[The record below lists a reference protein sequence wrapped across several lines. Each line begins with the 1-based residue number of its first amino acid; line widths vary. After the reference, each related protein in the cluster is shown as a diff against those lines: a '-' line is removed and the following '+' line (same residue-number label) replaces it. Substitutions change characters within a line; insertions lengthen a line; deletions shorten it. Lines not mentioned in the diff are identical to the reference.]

1 MVLFILNNYVNG
13 GEYVVLF
20 ILNNYVNGGE

>member
-13 GEYVVLF
+13 GEQGVLF